1 MRFVL
6 KELAFTL
13 TQPTLA
19 ATITVMATATPIIDA
34 VEVTSSITQ
43 RFVHV
48 IGERKKKQNKI
59 KQSLMS
65 VCKV

>member
-19 ATITVMATATPIIDA
+19 ATITVIATATPIIDA
-34 VEVTSSITQ
+34 VEVTSSIIQ